1 MRREVVGW
9 HEEGG
14 GGLAR
19 EGGGRLAL
27 RGRWWAGMG
36 LLPELR
42 TFGGEASEANG
53 GRRRA

>member
-9 HEEGG
+9 HEEKG

-19 EGGGRLAL
+19 